1 MIKEVEMIEP
11 PQIKKKFLRFP
22 PHVFEECRFLSDCAN
37 PARVNC
43 DRCRVILMRDRFLG
57 EEFHRNAAL
66 KKNVNPYILLVD
78 SAGCNMD
85 CWFCYAH
92 KMIKKTDYDGLA
104 PVFNTPGE
112 LAECFVCKMRMS
124 RRLGKGD
131 QDRFFSR
138 IRVTGGEPL
147 HSTGDTII
155 DTGGLSPVEATI
167 DFYLEFFR
175 RMDRSIREVLEDGTV
190 SLVEIQKYDRSMPFP
205 TWLATRPGRIN
216 IRFDTNGLLFTN
228 EANTRRFIHG
238 VAHCS
243 LKNLRVEIDFSLKG
257 AAPEE
262 FMWATSRQLPVDEG
276 LTQEYDMRDHPQYK
290 GLMNIVET
298 MNALSGELGDSL
310 SLTIERGINHGKTNG
325 YVNFPGSLDWARF
338 ESEANIELR
347 AKGLPPLKLSDVD
360 NPIQY
365 AKQFGYL
372 FSRYHARGACIRVE
386 TRDQTMD
393 YLPWES
399 NPREK
404 ALISYIKQCKATQT
418 PYRLV
423 FFPCSRAT
431 YMSPETAASVPP
443 RTQNGQLPLAE
454 HTGVEPA
461 THPGLPDNL
470 WILTGK
476 LDNWLYSI
484 DRSVW
489 GVKAKHKWMWD
500 LLEPGHRLI
509 FYVSKPVGGMVGC
522 GEVEGKSHDTSPLW
536 RDELAAGR
544 SLYPYR
550 IYFAKTFC
558 LPQDQWASKRIRMP
572 DDSIPFQHGINA
584 VESEEH
590 RRILTGCIESNWNVT
605 R

>member
-1 MIKEVEMIEP
+1 MTEP
-11 PQIKKKFLRFP
+11 QQIKKKLLRFP
-22 PHVFEECRFLSDCAN
+22 PHVFEERRFLSDCAN
-37 PARVNC
+37 PVGVSC
-43 DRCRVILMRDRFLG
+43 DKCRVILMRDRFLG
-57 EEFHRNAAL
+57 EEFHRNVEL

-92 KMIKKTDYDGLA
+92 KMIKKADYDGLD

-124 RRLGKGD
+124 RRLAQAD

-138 IRVTGGEPL
+138 IRITGGEPL
-147 HSTGDTII
+147 HSTGDTIMN
-155 DTGGLSPVEATI
+155 TGDLSPVEATI

-175 RMDRSIREVLEDGTV
+175 TMDRRTREVLDNGTI
-190 SLVEIQKYDRSMPFP
+190 SLVEMQKYDRSMSFP

-216 IRFDTNGLLFTN
+216 IRFDTNGLLFTS
-228 EANTRRFIHG
+228 EANARRFIHG
-238 VAHCS
+238 VADCD

-257 AAPEE
+257 AAPAE
-262 FMWATSRQLPVDEG
+262 FMWANSRQLPVDEG

-290 GLMNIVET
+290 GLMNTVET
-298 MNALSGELGDSL
+298 MNSLSSELGDSL
-310 SLTIERGINHGKTNG
+310 SLTIERGINHGKTKG

-338 ESEANIELR
+338 ENEASTELR
-347 AKGLPPLKLSDVD
+347 AKRLPPLKLSDVD

-399 NPREK
+399 NQREK
-404 ALISYIKQCKATQT
+404 ALVSYIKQCKATQT
-418 PYRLV
+418 PYRLI
-423 FFPCSRAT
+423 FFPCSMAT
-431 YMSPETAASVPP
+431 HVNSQTAASLTSH
-443 RTQNGQLPLAE
+443 TQNGQLPLAE
-454 HTGVEPA
+454 HTGAEPS
-461 THPGLPDNL
+461 TDLGMPDDL

-484 DRSVW
+484 DRSIW

-522 GEVEGKSHDTSPLW
+522 GEVTGKSHDTSPLW
-536 RDELAAGR
+536 ADEHEAGR

-550 IYFAKTFC
+550 ICFGKTFC
-558 LPQDQWASKRIRMP
+558 LPKDQWASKRIRMP

-584 VESEEH
+584 IESEEH
-590 RRILTGCIESNWNVT
+590 RRILTSCIRSKWNVT
-605 R
+605 I